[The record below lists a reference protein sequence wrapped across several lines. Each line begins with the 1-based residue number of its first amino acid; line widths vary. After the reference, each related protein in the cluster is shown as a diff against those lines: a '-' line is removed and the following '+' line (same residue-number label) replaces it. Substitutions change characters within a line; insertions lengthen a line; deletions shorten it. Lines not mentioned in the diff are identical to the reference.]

1 MLEDLKTPQL
11 SPEINLPLINII
23 DEIILEVLN
32 FIIKL
37 GKLQIKLFFSFYLG
51 LYLII
56 IKCTRKVGHLGL
68 SFYLMA
74 LK

>member
-11 SPEINLPLINII
+11 PSEIKRPLINII

-37 GKLQIKLFFSFYLG
+37 GKLQVELFSLT
-51 LYLII
+51 I
-56 IKCTRKVGHLGL
+56 
-68 SFYLMA
+68 
-74 LK
+74 